1 MGFRLDGGEVR
12 SVNKGHGQLQECG
25 GESKGTEGTIHVPS
39 FVLIEESTLTPSTTR
54 NME

>member
-1 MGFRLDGGEVR
+1 MGFRLKGGEVR

-25 GESKGTEGTIHVPS
+25 GESKGTEDTIHVPS